1 MTLVATHSIATAR
14 RALAEQFRAAGIDSA
29 ETDARL
35 LLAHALRIDRAEL
48 IANGERALTPDESK
62 AIEALAERRRRR
74 EPVARIF
81 GVKEFWNLNLLVSPA
96 VLLPRPE
103 TETVVEAALDAVVR
117 AGLRMERLR
126 ILDIGTGSG
135 ALLLALLGELP
146 NAVGVGTDIS
156 AAALAVARAN
166 AERQRI
172 LPAARL
178 SSPAIWR
185 RACRARSIS
194 IVSNPPYVARGEI
207 ASLAP
212 EVRDYDPALA
222 LDGGADGLDGYRA
235 IAAGVPALLAPGG
248 RLIVELGAGQEAPVR
263 ALFTNAGLAVGAARD
278 DLAGIARALARYPRA
293 ITMSQFGLAK
303 TAGLRCRRKIALGMG
318 RGND

>member
-1 MTLVATHSIATAR
+1 MTLVSTRSIAATR

-35 LLAHALRIDRAEL
+35 LMAHALRLDRAEL
-48 IANGERALTPDESK
+48 IANGERPLTDDETK

-81 GVKEFWNLNLLVSPA
+81 GSKEFWNLNLQVSPA

-103 TETVVEAALDAVVR
+103 TETVVEAALDFVAH
-117 AGLRMERLR
+117 AGLRAQRLR

-146 NAVGVGTDIS
+146 NAAGVGTDIS

-166 AERQRI
+166 AERCG
-172 LPAARL
+172 LAG
-178 SSPAIWR
+178 
-185 RACRARSIS
+185 RARFLACDMAAGVQGPFDL
-194 IVSNPPYVARGEI
+194 IVANPPYVARGEI
-207 ASLAP
+207 ATLAP

-235 IAAGVPALLAPGG
+235 IAAGVPALLAPDG

-263 ALFTNAGLAVGAARD
+263 ALFSNAGLAVGAARE
-278 DLAGIARALARYPRA
+278 DLAGIPRALSATRA
-293 ITMSQFGLAK
+293 P
-303 TAGLRCRRKIALGMG
+303 
-318 RGND
+318 